1 MKAFDMKDLKENYQK
16 DIDNYF
22 KIIDEKYDGKKFFED
37 TRETI
42 KKQVE
47 NFLNDGISDLEKK

>member
-1 MKAFDMKDLKENYQK
+1 MKDLKENYQK